1 MQIVQKIY
9 IECQEMMPDMKI
21 KTGHFWFQGQKY
33 NILNGSVIPDASTY
47 KTQGE

>member
-21 KTGHFWFQGQKY
+21 KTGHFWFQNKKY
-33 NILNGSVIPDASTY
+33 EIVNGEIKEET
-47 KTQGE
+47 KTF

>member
-21 KTGHFWFQGQKY
+21 KTGHFWFQNKKY
-33 NILNGSVIPDASTY
+33 EIINGEIKEQPKDETIPF
-47 KTQGE
+47 